1 MSAPKLKKQI
11 NKRINQNF
19 KGKRIWCNIKN
30 MFSIFRLLAIF
41 PFFLCLKASGQD
53 IDGTY
58 VLVPNESP
66 IVQSRANRTIYQ
78 FERLLKKHSEGKELR
93 KYEWDALKK
102 FGLYSEEKGF
112 ETDQNIIEQ
121 TLYDETVK
129 QILAKK
135 GQYQFHTIQI
145 VDNKFTYAA
154 PDTTGSATPEL
165 CTISILNKTDGVICE
180 GNRNLVGSIFYDDQK
195 QSFTFQI
202 HGGETVYKLK

>member
-1 MSAPKLKKQI
+1 
-11 NKRINQNF
+11 
-19 KGKRIWCNIKN
+19 
-30 MFSIFRLLAIF
+30 MFFIFRLLAIF
-41 PFFLCLKASGQD
+41 PFFLCLKVSGQD

-66 IVQSRANRTIYQ
+66 IVQSRANSTIYQ
-78 FERLLKKHSEGKELR
+78 FEKLLKKHSEGKELR

-135 GQYQFHTIQI
+135 GQSQFHTIQI

-154 PDTTGSATPEL
+154 PSTYGSATPEL

-195 QSFTFQI
+195 QSFTLQI
-202 HGGETVYKLK
+202 YGGETVYKLK